1 MFDCVTSIVDR
12 KLVIDVPVG
21 DLCEELSQYDS
32 DDNGILE
39 SSDLLK
45 YDAIVS
51 ESSAEQLFHSF
62 VVSAFKRNGII
73 NTKQEKA
80 ILNYFNLYNWIDEL
94 HDVILDGSLK
104 FGKSWKKS
112 HIDTWG
118 SELEFEPKYWEKS
131 VAPVIEN
138 GGVFS
143 NQFGLS
149 SYDGFLL
156 KGSDLKL
163 RGLGYQLSLALY
175 NTLDD
180 LGDVKKYEYAGG
192 CSGKKVYNQVDIESI
207 PSILQKSAREMM
219 GIYNEIEAFL
229 DKYDEIEC
237 EGDGCPDENEI
248 NLHNLVPFEEKF
260 KPEAK

>member
-1 MFDCVTSIVDR
+1 VIEVPPGELCVD
-12 KLVIDVPVG
+12 
-21 DLCEELSQYDS
+21 LSQYDS
-32 DDNGILE
+32 DGNDVLE

-45 YDAIVS
+45 DNIIVS

-62 VVSAFKRNGII
+62 VVSAFKRNKII

-94 HDVILDGSLK
+94 HDVIIDGSLK
-104 FGKSWKKS
+104 FGNSWKES

-118 SELEFEPKYWEKS
+118 TELEFEPKYWKKS
-131 VAPVIEN
+131 VAPVIEG

-156 KGSDLKL
+156 KGSDIKL

-180 LGDVKKYEYAGG
+180 LGIVKKYEYAGG
-192 CSGKKVYNQVDIESI
+192 CSEKKVYNTVDIESI

-237 EGDGCPDENEI
+237 EGDACPDEDEI
-248 NLHNLVPFEEKF
+248 NLHNLVPFQEKP
-260 KPEAK
+260 KGKTK